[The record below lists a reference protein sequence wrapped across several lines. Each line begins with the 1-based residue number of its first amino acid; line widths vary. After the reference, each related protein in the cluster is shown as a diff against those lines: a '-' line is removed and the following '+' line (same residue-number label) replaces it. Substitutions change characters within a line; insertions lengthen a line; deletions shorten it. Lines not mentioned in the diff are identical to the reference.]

1 MTLIDILKN
10 ELPEHIKTSV
20 YPLPYFTMDI
30 SEASKFFEI
39 YNNYRG
45 EITGD
50 AGIKRET
57 SPHCS
62 ACVGRVMNRL
72 KRYYDLNKNTNL

>member
-1 MTLIDILKN
+1 MTLIEILKN
-10 ELPEHIKTSV
+10 ELPQHIKDAS
-20 YPLPYFTMDI
+20 YPLPYFTMDVK
-30 SEASKFFEI
+30 EAQRFFEI

-50 AGIKRET
+50 PGIKTE
-57 SPHCS
+57 SSYHCS

-72 KRYYDLNKNTNL
+72 KKYYNDNQ

>member
-1 MTLIDILKN
+1 MTLIEILRN
-10 ELPEHIKTSV
+10 ELPEHIKTAS
-20 YPLPYFTMDI
+20 YPLPYFTMDVK
-30 SEASKFFEI
+30 EAQKFFEI

-50 AGIKRET
+50 PGIKRET
-57 SPHCS
+57 ATNCS

-72 KRYYDLNKNTNL
+72 KRYYDQNK

>member
-1 MTLIDILKN
+1 MTLIEILKN
-10 ELPEHIKTSV
+10 ELPEHIKNAG
-20 YPLPYFTMDI
+20 YPLPYFTMDVK
-30 SEASKFFEI
+30 EATKFFNI
-39 YNNYRG
+39 YNENRG

-57 SPHCS
+57 ATNCS

-72 KRYYDLNKNTNL
+72 KKYYDKHNI